1 VMMRRF
7 WPSMRGM
14 TVPGMMLSLV
24 CATTT
29 TTLALGGHRAG
40 GWMGLTA
47 AAMVSGAA

>member
-14 TVPGMMLSLV
+14 TVPGMMSLV

-29 TTLALGGHRAG
+29 TALALGGCRAG
-40 GWMGLTA
+40 GLMGLTA
-47 AAMVSGAA
+47 AAMMSGAT